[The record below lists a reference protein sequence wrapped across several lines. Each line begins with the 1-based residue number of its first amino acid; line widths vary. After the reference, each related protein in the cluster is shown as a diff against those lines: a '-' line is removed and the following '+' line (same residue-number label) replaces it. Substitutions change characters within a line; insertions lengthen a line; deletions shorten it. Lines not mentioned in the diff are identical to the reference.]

1 MAQYSDR
8 KAKSARVRAQKTSRT
23 ASKSSRETKKARC
36 LKLLTRRQGA
46 DIAELQDALGWQAHS
61 VRGFLSATVRKL
73 GGYRLDTIT
82 ADGKPRRY
90 KLTKIA
96 ANS

>member
-1 MAQYSDR
+1 MAQHSDR
-8 KAKSARVRAQKTSRT
+8 KTKSARVRVKKTPRT
-23 ASKSSRETKKARC
+23 TPKAARDTKKARC
-36 LKLLTRRQGA
+36 LKLLARRQGA
-46 DIAELQDALGWQAHS
+46 DIAELQDAVGWQAHS

-90 KLTKIA
+90 KLMKIA

>member
-1 MAQYSDR
+1 MARHSDS
-8 KAKSARVRAQKTSRT
+8 KARSARVRATKTSRT
-23 ASKSSRETKKARC
+23 NPKSSRETKKERC
-36 LKLLTRRQGA
+36 LKLLARRQGA
-46 DIAELQDALGWQAHS
+46 DIAELQDAVGWKAHS

>member
-1 MAQYSDR
+1 MAQHSDR
-8 KAKSARVRAQKTSRT
+8 NAKSARDRAKKTSRT
-23 ASKSSRETKKARC
+23 TAKSARETKKTKC
-36 LKLLTRRQGA
+36 LKLLARRQGA
-46 DIAELQDALGWQAHS
+46 DIAELQDAVGWQAHS

-73 GGYRLDTIT
+73 RGYRLDMIT

-90 KLTKIA
+90 KLTKTA

>member
-1 MAQYSDR
+1 MAQHSDR
-8 KAKSARVRAQKTSRT
+8 NAKSARVRAKKTSRT
-23 ASKSSRETKKARC
+23 TAKAARETKKAKC
-36 LKLLTRRQGA
+36 LKLLARRQGA
-46 DIAELQDALGWQAHS
+46 DIAELQDAVGWQAHS

-73 GGYRLDTIT
+73 VDYRLDAIT